1 MDPRRDA
8 RRALLWAGLT
18 CLISAAV
25 GLVSYLAGTVSGPE
39 QSARASRPA
48 PTAPSGATGLLPLAD
63 LYASGRQEGVLAA
76 RDRSYAAGR
85 RSGLEEGKRAAFR
98 KLQTDYRPG
107 GREWKRLMRQ
117 AAREA
122 ANAGLGPFPGQG
134 FYLVGVGPGGR
145 EIRDRLG
152 PLQPGQLYGLC
163 QGGKLCSQ
171 RAGGSGRRVSYRPG
185 G

>member
-1 MDPRRDA
+1 M
-8 RRALLWAGLT
+8 
-18 CLISAAV
+18 
-25 GLVSYLAGTVSGPE
+25 LV
-39 QSARASRPA
+39 
-48 PTAPSGATGLLPLAD
+48 
-63 LYASGRQEGVLAA
+63 A

-85 RSGLEEGKRAAFR
+85 KSGLEEGKRAALR

-145 EIRDRLG
+145 EIRDRVG
-152 PLQPGQLYGLC
+152 PLQQGQLYGLC
-163 QGGKLCSQ
+163 QGGGKVCSQ
-171 RAGGSGRRVSYRPG
+171 RAGDSGRRASYRTG